1 MLSISATEGLPL
13 TSFLTKSTYLVDF
26 LPDRV
31 FSPELEPRGK
41 IPSWYLTAMRIS
53 QKGLYALQALTVL
66 ARHYPDDVVK
76 THDIAKAERLPEKF
90 LEAILRD
97 LKRARFVNSI
107 RGAGGGYLLKRSP
120 EQIFLGEV
128 IRSVDGPLAPFE
140 DAESLRNR
148 VKRDDRHRALFQ
160 VLLEVRDATAR
171 ILDRTSLADICR

>member
-1 MLSISATEGLPL
+1 MLLISATEGLPS

-31 FSPELEPRGK
+31 FSPELEPNGQ

-107 RGAGGGYLLKRSP
+107 RGAGGGYLLKRP
-120 EQIFLGEV
+120 PDQIFLGDV

-148 VKRDDRHRALFQ
+148 VKTDDRHRALFR
-160 VLLEVRDATAR
+160 VLLQVRDATAR

>member
-1 MLSISATEGLPL
+1 
-13 TSFLTKSTYLVDF
+13 
-26 LPDRV
+26 
-31 FSPELEPRGK
+31 
-41 IPSWYLTAMRIS
+41 MRIS

-66 ARHYPDDVVK
+66 AKHYPDDVVK
-76 THDIAKAERLPEKF
+76 TRDIAKEEQLPKKF

-107 RGAGGGYLLKRSP
+107 RGAGGGYKLKRAP

-128 IRSVDGPLAPFE
+128 IRRIDGPLAPFE

-148 VKRDDRHRALFQ
+148 VKAGDRQRALFR
-160 VLLEVRDATAR
+160 VLLEVRDAAAR